1 MKNNYRLIVVDLS
14 GQKELDPDLN
24 GIMQIVFVGELRN
37 ADEATFNNESMFVLP
52 VLEKIKEATLTFY
65 FLKKE

>member
-1 MKNNYRLIVVDLS
+1 
-14 GQKELDPDLN
+14 
-24 GIMQIVFVGELRN
+24 MQIVFVGELRN
-37 ADEATFNNESMFVLP
+37 ADDATFNNESMFVLP

>member
-14 GQKELDPDLN
+14 GQKELDSDPN

-37 ADEATFNNESMFVLP
+37 ADDATFNNESMFVLT

>member
-14 GQKELDPDLN
+14 GQKELDPDPN
-24 GIMQIVFVGELRN
+24 RIMQIVFVGELRN
-37 ADEATFNNESMFVLP
+37 ADDATFNNESMFVLP